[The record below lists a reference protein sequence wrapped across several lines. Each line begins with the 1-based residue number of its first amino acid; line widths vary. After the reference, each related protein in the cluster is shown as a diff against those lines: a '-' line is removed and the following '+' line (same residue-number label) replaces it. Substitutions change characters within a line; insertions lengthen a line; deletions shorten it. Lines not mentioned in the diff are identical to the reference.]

1 MDVTSLCTN
10 IPQEESI
17 TTVCKAYEEFYHKNP
32 LIPTSYLREGLPD
45 STRHLAGAP
54 NDGFLSNAFKKWLRL
69 SGVLLKLCRLILGC
83 AKKNYLFGY
92 SKGTW
97 VFSNSLGLFSSSS
110 ETIRKQ
116 QTLNFSYHENSR

>member
-32 LIPTSYLREGLPD
+32 LIPTSYLRESLPD

-54 NDGFLSNAFKKWLRL
+54 NDGFLSNAFKKWFKAIWSTFKALQINFRLR
-69 SGVLLKLCRLILGC
+69 
-83 AKKNYLFGY
+83 
-92 SKGTW
+92 
-97 VFSNSLGLFSSSS
+97 
-110 ETIRKQ
+110 
-116 QTLNFSYHENSR
+116 